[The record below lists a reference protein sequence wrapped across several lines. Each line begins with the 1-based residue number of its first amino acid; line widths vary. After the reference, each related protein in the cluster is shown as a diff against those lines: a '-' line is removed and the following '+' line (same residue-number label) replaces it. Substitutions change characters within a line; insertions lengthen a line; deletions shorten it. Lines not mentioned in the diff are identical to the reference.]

1 MKKLLLTTGMLFLLV
16 FAYCNNNTYENA
28 MLNNLK
34 AYNAAKTVE
43 ELQDVANKFVTIAMA
58 EKDKWLPYYYAA
70 DVYINMSFR
79 SNDGNTKDQLLDQ
92 AQKYLDEAIKL
103 QPNESENYV
112 LQGYL
117 YQGRIQVDPMTR
129 GQQYVMKANES
140 FGHAKAID
148 PENPRI
154 YFLQGM
160 NIFGT
165 PEAFGGGA
173 KNAKPLFQIASEK
186 FAKFTPVD
194 SIHPDWGKEINEKML
209 KQCEN

>member
-79 SNDGNTKDQLLDQ
+79 SKDGGTKDQLLDQ

-112 LQGYL
+112 TSGLPLPGKNTGGSYDQGPA
-117 YQGRIQVDPMTR
+117 IC
-129 GQQYVMKANES
+129 NES
-140 FGHAKAID
+140 K
-148 PENPRI
+148 
-154 YFLQGM
+154 
-160 NIFGT
+160 
-165 PEAFGGGA
+165 
-173 KNAKPLFQIASEK
+173 
-186 FAKFTPVD
+186 
-194 SIHPDWGKEINEKML
+194 
-209 KQCEN
+209 